1 MELKQALEQVKNSTK
16 FKDWNKK
23 NPDTF
28 FSYAFKIVEK
38 NKEQPWQ
45 LGFYHKSTDKVV
57 TFVADNDEI
66 EMQKEEE
73 IFKKP
78 DMQVKPLEI
87 DKIKIPFKKILK
99 ITEEFCKKEYPNE
112 IVNKTIAIL
121 QNLEEYGNIWNITYI
136 TASFKTLNIK
146 VNVKNSKIVHHSI
159 ESLMSFAK
167 K

>member
-1 MELKQALEQVKNSTK
+1 MDLQSALKKIKDSKE
-16 FKDWNKK
+16 FMDWNKK
-23 NPDTF
+23 NPDIF
-28 FSYAFKIVEK
+28 FSYAFKIVEEK
-38 NKEQPWQ
+38 KEQPWQ

-87 DKIKIPFKKILK
+87 EKIKIPFKKILK
-99 ITEEFCKKEYPNE
+99 ITEEFCKKEYPTE
-112 IVNKTIAIL
+112 IINKTIAIL

-146 VNVKNSKIVHHSI
+146 VNAENSKIMHHNI
-159 ESLMSFAK
+159 ESLMSFANK
-167 K
+167 

>member
-1 MELKQALEQVKNSTK
+1 MELQSALKKIKESKE
-16 FKDWNKK
+16 FMDWNKK
-23 NPDTF
+23 NPDIF
-28 FSYAFKIVEK
+28 FSYAFKIVEEK
-38 NKEQPWQ
+38 KEQPWQ

-57 TFVADNDEI
+57 TFIADNDEI

-87 DKIKIPFKKILK
+87 EKIKIPFKKILK
-99 ITEEFCKKEYPNE
+99 ITEEFCKKEYPTE

-146 VNVKNSKIVHHSI
+146 VNAENSKIMHHNI
-159 ESLMSFAK
+159 ESLMSFANK
-167 K
+167 

>member
-1 MELKQALEQVKNSTK
+1 MELHSALNQVKESK
-16 FKDWNKK
+16 EFKDWNKK
-23 NPDTF
+23 NPDIF
-28 FSYAFKIVEK
+28 LSYALKMVE
-38 NKEQPWQ
+38 NDKEQPWQ
-45 LGFYHKSTDKVV
+45 LGFYHKSTDKIV
-57 TFVADNDEI
+57 TFIVNEDAI
-66 EMQKEEE
+66 EVQEEEE

-99 ITEEFCKKEYPNE
+99 ITEEFYKKEYPSE

-146 VNVKNSKIVHHSI
+146 VNAENSKIVYHNI